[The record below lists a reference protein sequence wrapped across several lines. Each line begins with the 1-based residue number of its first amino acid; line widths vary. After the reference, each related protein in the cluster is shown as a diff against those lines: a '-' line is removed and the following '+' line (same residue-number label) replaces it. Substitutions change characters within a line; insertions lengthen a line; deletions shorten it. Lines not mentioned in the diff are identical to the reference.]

1 MKRKKR
7 TTGGNLHEER
17 KVDHVKICLEEDV
30 ASSKNF
36 WDDVYL
42 VHEALPEV
50 DPEDV
55 DLTVEVFGR
64 KLAAPIIISGM
75 TGGSESVTR
84 INENIAAVAE
94 ELGIAMGVGSQRA
107 ALLDAS
113 LRGSFEVVKEHS
125 PPLVLANI
133 GAPQL
138 VKQND
143 GVVFGAEEA
152 IDAMEMVGAHLIAV
166 HLNFLQ
172 EMVQPEGDRKTDGV
186 WEALKG
192 LSQEVP
198 VVAKETGAGV
208 SRKAAIMLKEAGV
221 KGIDVGGLSG
231 TTFSAVEYYRALQ
244 ASDSLKAALAR
255 TFWDWGIPTPVSLL
269 RASVGLPLIATGGLR
284 DGLDVARALSLGA
297 ALGGFARGVLKD
309 AVESK
314 EALMV
319 RLQTII
325 EELKV
330 ALALQGIKRARD
342 ARERPGILLGQTAEI
357 AKEMERRGL

>member
-1 MKRKKR
+1 MCIR
-7 TTGGNLHEER
+7 
-17 KVDHVKICLEEDV
+17 D
-30 ASSKNF
+30 S
-36 WDDVYL
+36 
-42 VHEALPEV
+42 
-50 DPEDV
+50 
-55 DLTVEVFGR
+55 
-64 KLAAPIIISGM
+64 
-75 TGGSESVTR
+75 
-84 INENIAAVAE
+84 
-94 ELGIAMGVGSQRA
+94 
-107 ALLDAS
+107 
-113 LRGSFEVVKEHS
+113 
-125 PPLVLANI
+125 
-133 GAPQL
+133 
-138 VKQND
+138 
-143 GVVFGAEEA
+143 
-152 IDAMEMVGAHLIAV
+152 
-166 HLNFLQ
+166 
-172 EMVQPEGDRKTDGV
+172 
-186 WEALKG
+186 
-192 LSQEVP
+192 
-198 VVAKETGAGV
+198 
-208 SRKAAIMLKEAGV
+208 
-221 KGIDVGGLSG
+221 
-231 TTFSAVEYYRALQ
+231 SAVEYYRALQ